1 MPTIFDNI
9 KPAPEAKVYQARVN
23 NWSVENGRKGKYVR
37 ISAHI
42 LERDE
47 RISVTV
53 DQQYWHQ
60 LDQYLNKEPEKVA
73 VVSVG
78 FNQILTQPLTIPVFF
93 GSNGKW
99 MFSNR
104 EAERQLKLALK
115 AQEEPKARVQAYVPR
130 SVRNR
135 LETLSD
141 ATGKSVSELLGEAIA
156 KLLD

>member
-53 DQQYWHQ
+53 DQQYWYQ
-60 LDQYLNKEPEKVA
+60 LEQYLNKEVFVEEVP
-73 VVSVG
+73 SLG
-78 FNQILTQPLTIPVFF
+78 FIQKRPMPLTIPVFF

-99 MFSNR
+99 MFSNK
-104 EAERQLKLALK
+104 EAQRQLQLAVK
-115 AQEEPKARVQAYVPR
+115 AQEEPKVRVQAYVPR
-130 SVRNR
+130 SIRNR
-135 LETLSD
+135 LEALSD
-141 ATGKSVSELLGEAIA
+141 TTGKSVSELIQEAIQI
-156 KLLD
+156 LLK